1 MRGIFCTVDVRGTID
16 AIGGTEFLSELERLE
31 LQLFEADW
39 AEARAIHGDDTRVEH
54 LARIDKYRQ
63 LASSARSV
71 SLKFSLRQIRCHFQ
85 EHLQKRAQ

>member
-1 MRGIFCTVDVRGTID
+1 MTLPQDFQDLLESDPRGKLAT
-16 AIGGTEFLSELERLE
+16 
-31 LQLFEADW
+31 Q
-39 AEARAIHGDDTRVEH
+39 H